1 MSQGKDY
8 GQDTY
13 MKEMIDIRDGLSLTR
28 ERNLAKRLAKEAE
41 ESGKNVIIEMEL
53 R

>member
-13 MKEMIDIRDGLSLTR
+13 MKEMIDIRDGLTQLR
-28 ERNLAKRLAKEAE
+28 ERKLAKRIAKEAE
-41 ESGKNVIIEMEL
+41 ESGKNIIYKGVK
-53 R
+53 